1 MASQIHFG
9 PRLDC
14 FADSD
19 GPPFTLSPSIQ
30 NKRYKA
36 NRGQFT
42 VFDDEPVTI
51 SPSHPLARQQ
61 VELSEV
67 WTRKNEDLDWNSL
80 ICRSDSSKQQKTAT
94 PESLDNLTSLRMTKS
109 WMAKA
114 NFDADVQ
121 KPFDYC
127 EMSPTSSTKQGD
139 LPKNVVIRS
148 RRSDPTTA
156 SRSQS
161 TTGEEDS
168 RLSFHQQD
176 LTGPVLNSDQ
186 TKKLMHYMGVN
197 NLNFDIARH
206 FAPTDNEHTYIGTMT
221 DGVFRAAS
229 SGSEGTV
236 EERIL
241 PRLTRTIRSE
251 KESKL
256 RHSLRRQGRN
266 LQDIIRQVDDSR
278 DGLSSLTA
286 DCHAT
291 LDCAD
296 QMMQRASDWFQM
308 MLDDLEK
315 RIKDEKHLV
324 SIHRDFLD
332 KQVSPILKKLHYLT
346 MLYETL
352 NYLDKRTSVNDR
364 TMRTSRR
371 NKELARECITKLS
384 SQQQPT
390 TEPSFL
396 VKNEPAPLAA
406 EISSSFHGLEQALIE
421 MMKYVHGSPAANGFL
436 ETIMA
441 QMNGIHK
448 GVMNEVPGTT
458 MTQYLTTLGT
468 ASENKEKG
476 YAGMTQMD
484 RDKQLRALFA
494 APKKRKTRS
503 YMKLDEWPS
512 EEFVSMG
519 GRTASNSS
527 LILSA
532 HSATEPLSP
541 PHESDLSGTASES
554 CASCREAE
562 AKTSSQASSSKKTA
576 TDHPPTVINSQVP
589 TDSDKSPG
597 ITFESA
603 KIIANPRQKIGI
615 TPSSIPSTS
624 SQVSQPTS
632 SSYVPPQKTPDP
644 VKLSAAK
651 AALKQISNKPPE
663 VAQTQKD
670 MRRNRR
676 SLSSKTQEMDDAL
689 PIVSSTRTSKKSR
702 THEHEVLTK
711 SLSSNSNHELFELV
725 SESTS
730 RSPPSRINVA

>member
-476 YAGMTQMD
+476 YA
-484 RDKQLRALFA
+484 
-494 APKKRKTRS
+494 
-503 YMKLDEWPS
+503 
-512 EEFVSMG
+512 
-519 GRTASNSS
+519 
-527 LILSA
+527 
-532 HSATEPLSP
+532 
-541 PHESDLSGTASES
+541 
-554 CASCREAE
+554 EAE